1 MTGQTRY
8 LLDSD
13 VFITAKNTYY
23 AFDICPGFWE
33 SLLYHHSSRMVFS
46 IDRVRS
52 ELLSGSKTDDLVKW
66 VTDKVPKSFFSS
78 VEDSQVLA
86 EYTQIMLWVQ
96 RHSRYFDA
104 AKAKFATG
112 ADGWLVAYARV
123 HGFTVVTNETSAPES
138 RNAIKLPDVCAHFD
152 VQYQNTFDL
161 LRSLGVRFNFQ
172 VTTP

>member
-1 MTGQTRY
+1 MKNQTHY

-23 AFDICPGFWE
+23 AFDICPGFWD
-33 SLLYHHSSRMVFS
+33 SLLYHHGNGTVFS

-52 ELLSGSKTDDLVKW
+52 ELLAGSKTDDLVKW
-66 VTDKVPKSFFSS
+66 IRQKVPKSFFYS
-78 VEDSQVLA
+78 VENAQVSA
-86 EYTQIMLWVQ
+86 EYEKIMLWVQ
-96 RHSRYFDA
+96 RHQRYFDA

-138 RNAIKLPDVCAHFD
+138 RNAIKLPDVCTSFG

-161 LRSLGVRFNFQ
+161 LRGLGVRFYVQ
-172 VTTP
+172 RTTQ